1 MNWKL
6 GLFLYEEMDYPAAEA
21 WLDHQAA
28 RGWELDRLWGRL
40 ARFRRSGREDLH
52 YYVDL
57 HQSPEADGNDPDGY
71 YQHCAEAGWEY
82 VTHCGGM
89 AVFASSPVAR
99 PEPVHTGGPMERRTY
114 WRRAIRPAV
123 LGNLTALLLLI
134 ALIWVLGWM
143 ERSGVGHP
151 KALSEL
157 LCSTAYLFAGMG
169 ILCTLVGLVWSI
181 LSGLCHWQRWKR
193 AAERGE
199 RPRLSQTWARVRG
212 GVDELGRLLMGLY
225 FLCAL
230 LELALPLLGYSGY
243 DVAARRPELREDPLV
258 MAEEVGVDPAEVV
271 YLAEEPVFS
280 LLVRGQLYWENA
292 RAEGGYQSV
301 CCERYTCMS
310 EGYASLLARAICW
323 ENSRDNYTGYGLLE
337 FVPAELGTDEAWS
350 ARDGAFLLL
359 REGRTVALVGS
370 HVMDGSERDL
380 TAPEHLVDILDRL
393 EMR

>member
-1 MNWKL
+1 
-6 GLFLYEEMDYPAAEA
+6 
-21 WLDHQAA
+21 
-28 RGWELDRLWGRL
+28 
-40 ARFRRSGREDLH
+40 
-52 YYVDL
+52 
-57 HQSPEADGNDPDGY
+57 
-71 YQHCAEAGWEY
+71 
-82 VTHCGGM
+82 
-89 AVFASSPVAR
+89 
-99 PEPVHTGGPMERRTY
+99 MERRTY

-310 EGYASLLARAICW
+310 EGLPPFW
-323 ENSRDNYTGYGLLE
+323 PG
-337 FVPAELGTDEAWS
+337 PS
-350 ARDGAFLLL
+350 A
-359 REGRTVALVGS
+359 GRTAGTTTPATAFWS
-370 HVMDGSERDL
+370 SFRRSWGPTRRGAPGMGPFFSCGRGGQWPWWGVMSW
-380 TAPEHLVDILDRL
+380 TAASGT
-393 EMR
+393 